1 MLDSNIKEL
10 RALIMKNNFT
20 SKRSLS
26 LLILVFCLFSGLS
39 FAQDLPWASSAEEV
53 GMSTE
58 RLNHINDVMQR
69 HIDAGTI
76 QGAVTGVARRGKIV
90 HLETHGLMNVADGKS
105 MQEDALFIMMSSTKP
120 ILGVATMMLIEEGLI
135 RPSDPVSKWFP
146 EFAEMQVAV
155 LRNPVDANISPL
167 RVDPTNLPEHRLVP
181 AEREITVHD
190 ILTHTSGLA
199 SGGLGNAISEDAVL
213 WLDTR
218 QSLATNVPK
227 YGDIVLDFQPG
238 SRWQYSPATALDVIA
253 RIIEIE
259 SGLSFDEFVQRRI
272 FEPLGMNDTWWNV
285 PEEYQDRLIDIVGS
299 DTASPFTAVLYDT
312 SHSTYFS
319 GSYGLKSTAG
329 DYLRFEQMLVNGGE
343 LFGNRLLS
351 PRTVSL
357 MSSNQVGDLFTDRP
371 GVNGQGFGYT
381 VATTE
386 DPIVGN
392 QRRSQGAFGW
402 GGALGTRSWSD
413 PAEELT
419 AVIMIQQPVTTV
431 RSDFENAVQQAII
444 D

>member
-1 MLDSNIKEL
+1 MKSNS
-10 RALIMKNNFT
+10 T
-20 SKRSLS
+20 GKRFLPLLVLVLS
-26 LLILVFCLFSGLS
+26 GFSGLS
-39 FAQDLPWASSAEEV
+39 IADDLPWASSAEEV

-58 RLNHINDVMQR
+58 QLSRINDVMQG

-90 HLETHGLMNVADGKS
+90 HLETHGLMNVADGKP

-120 ILGVATMMLIEEGLI
+120 VLGVAAMMLIEEGSI
-135 RPSDPVSKWFP
+135 RPDDPVSKWIP

-155 LRNPVDANISPL
+155 LREPADEDISPAFVL
-167 RVDPTNLPEHRLVP
+167 PSNIPEHRLVP

-199 SGGLGNAISEDAVL
+199 SGGLGNAISEDAVM

-218 QSLATNVPK
+218 TSLATNVPN

-238 SRWQYSPATALDVIA
+238 DRWRYSAATALDVIA

-272 FEPLGMNDTWWNV
+272 FEPLGMHDTWWNV
-285 PEEYQDRLIDIVGS
+285 PEEHQNRLINIVGS
-299 DTASPFTAVLYDT
+299 DTASLLESALYDT
-312 SHSTYFS
+312 SHSTYF
-319 GSYGLKSTAG
+319 GASYGLKSTAG

-343 LFGNRLLS
+343 LFGNRLLK
-351 PRTVSL
+351 PQTVEL
-357 MSSNQVGDLFTDRP
+357 MSSNQVGDLFSNIP
-371 GVNGQGFGYT
+371 GINGQGFGYT

-386 DPIVGN
+386 ESN
-392 QRRSQGAFGW
+392 ERRSKGAFGW

-419 AVIMIQQPVTTV
+419 AVIMIQQPVPEV
-431 RSDFENAVQQAII
+431 QNDFEKAVQQAII
-444 D
+444 K

>member
-1 MLDSNIKEL
+1 
-10 RALIMKNNFT
+10 MKNNFT
-20 SKRSLS
+20 SMGSLS
-26 LLILVFCLFSGLS
+26 FLTLAFCLFSGLS

-58 RLNHINDVMQR
+58 QLNRINEVMQG

-90 HLETHGLMNVADGKS
+90 HLEAHGLMNVPAGKP

-120 ILGVATMMLIEEGLI
+120 ILGVAAMMLIEEGSM
-135 RPSDPVSKWFP
+135 RRDDPVSKWIP

-155 LRNPVDANISPL
+155 LREPADEDISPAFVL
-167 RVDPTNLPEHRLVP
+167 PTNIPEHRLVP
-181 AEREITVHD
+181 AESEITVHD

-199 SGGLGNAISEDAVL
+199 SGGLGEAISKDAIL

-218 QSLATNVPK
+218 ESLATNVPK

-238 SRWQYSPATALDVIA
+238 DRWRYSAATALDVIA

-259 SGLSFDEFVQRRI
+259 SGLSFNEFVQQRI
-272 FEPLGMNDTWWNV
+272 FEPLGMKDTWWNV
-285 PEEYQDRLIDIVGS
+285 PQEHQDRLINIVGS
-299 DTASPFTAVLYDT
+299 DIASPPEAAIYDT
-312 SHSTYFS
+312 SHSTYFG
-319 GSYGLKSTAG
+319 GSYGLKSTAN

-343 LFGNRLLS
+343 LFGNRLLNS
-351 PRTVSL
+351 ETIGL
-357 MSSNQVGDLFTDRP
+357 MSSNQVGDLFSNIP
-371 GVNGQGFGYT
+371 GINGQGFGYT

-386 DPIVGN
+386 DPIASKQG
-392 QRRSQGAFGW
+392 RSKGAFGW
-402 GGALGTRSWSD
+402 TGALGTRSWSD

-419 AVIMIQQPVTTV
+419 AVIMIQQSELTVVT
-431 RSDFENAVQQAII
+431 DFEHAVQQAII

>member
-1 MLDSNIKEL
+1 MKSNS
-10 RALIMKNNFT
+10 T
-20 SKRSLS
+20 SKRFPS
-26 LLILVFCLFSGLS
+26 LLIFVFCLFNGLS
-39 FAQDLPWASSAEEV
+39 SADDLPRASNAEEV

-58 RLNHINDVMQR
+58 QLNRINDVIQG

-90 HLETHGLMNVADGKS
+90 HLEAHGLMNVPAGKP

-120 ILGVATMMLIEEGLI
+120 ILGVAAMMLIEEGSI
-135 RPSDPVSKWFP
+135 RPRDPVSKWIP

-155 LRNPVDANISPL
+155 LREPADEDISPAFVL
-167 RVDPTNLPEHRLVP
+167 PSKIPEHRLVP

-190 ILTHTSGLA
+190 ILTHTSGIA
-199 SGGLGNAISEDAVL
+199 SGGLGNFISEDAVL

-218 QSLATNVPK
+218 ESLATNVPK

-238 SRWQYSPATALDVIA
+238 DRWRYSAATALDVIA

-285 PEEYQDRLIDIVGS
+285 PEEHQDRLINIVGS
-299 DTASPFTAVLYDT
+299 DTVTPPNSAIYDT
-312 SHSTYFS
+312 SHSTYFG

-343 LFGNRLLS
+343 LFGNRLLN
-351 PRTVSL
+351 PETISL
-357 MSSNQVGDLFTDRP
+357 MSSNQVGDLFSNIP
-371 GVNGQGFGYT
+371 GINGQGFGYT

-386 DPIVGN
+386 DPIASKQG
-392 QRRSQGAFGW
+392 RSKGAFGW
-402 GGALGTRSWSD
+402 AGALGTRSWSD

-419 AVIMIQQPVTTV
+419 AVIMIQQPELTVVT
-431 RSDFENAVQQAII
+431 DFEHAVQQAIT

>member
-1 MLDSNIKEL
+1 
-10 RALIMKNNFT
+10 MKTNST
-20 SKRSLS
+20 SKRFPS
-26 LLILVFCLFSGLS
+26 LLILVLCLFNGLS
-39 FAQDLPWASSAEEV
+39 FADDLPWASNAEEV

-58 RLNHINDVMQR
+58 QLNRINDLIQG

-76 QGAVTGVARRGKIV
+76 QGAVTGVARRGKVV
-90 HLETHGLMNVADGKS
+90 HLESHGLMNVPDGKP

-120 ILGVATMMLIEEGLI
+120 VLGVATMMLIEEGSI
-135 RPSDPVSKWFP
+135 RPSDPVSKWIP

-155 LRNPVDANISPL
+155 LREPAEEDISPAFVL
-167 RVDPTNLPEHRLVP
+167 PSNIPEHRLVP

-190 ILTHTSGLA
+190 ILTHTSGIA
-199 SGGLGNAISEDAVL
+199 SGGLGSTISEDAVL

-218 QSLATNVPK
+218 ESLAINVPK

-238 SRWQYSPATALDVIA
+238 DRWRYSAATALDVIA

-285 PEEYQDRLIDIVGS
+285 PEEHQDRLIDIVGS
-299 DTASPFTAVLYDT
+299 DTVTPPNSAIYDT
-312 SHSTYFS
+312 SHSTYFG

-343 LFGNRLLS
+343 LFGNRLLDS
-351 PRTVSL
+351 QTISL
-357 MSSNQVGDLFTDRP
+357 MSSNQVGDLFSNIP
-371 GVNGQGFGYT
+371 GINGQGFGYT

-386 DPIVGN
+386 DPIASKQG
-392 QRRSQGAFGW
+392 RSKGAFGW
-402 GGALGTRSWSD
+402 TGALGTRSWSD

-419 AVIMIQQPVTTV
+419 AVIMIQQSELTVVT
-431 RSDFENAVQQAII
+431 DFEHAVQQAII

>member
-1 MLDSNIKEL
+1 
-10 RALIMKNNFT
+10 MKHNFY
-20 SKRSLS
+20 SMESLS
-26 LLILVFCLFSGLS
+26 FLTLAFCLFSDLS

-58 RLNHINDVMQR
+58 QLNRINEVMQG

-90 HLETHGLMNVADGKS
+90 HLEAHGLMNVPAGKP

-120 ILGVATMMLIEEGLI
+120 ILGVAAMMLIEEGSI
-135 RPSDPVSKWFP
+135 RRDDPVSKWIP

-155 LRNPVDANISPL
+155 LREPADEDISPAFVL
-167 RVDPTNLPEHRLVP
+167 PTNIPEHRLVP

-199 SGGLGNAISEDAVL
+199 SGGLGETISKDAIL

-218 QSLATNVPK
+218 ESLAINVPK

-238 SRWQYSPATALDVIA
+238 DRWRYSAATALDVIA

-259 SGLSFDEFVQRRI
+259 SGLSFNEFVQQRI
-272 FEPLGMNDTWWNV
+272 FEPLGMKDTWWNV
-285 PEEYQDRLIDIVGS
+285 PQEHQDRLINIVGS
-299 DTASPFTAVLYDT
+299 DIASPPEATIYDT
-312 SHSTYFS
+312 SHSTYFG
-319 GSYGLKSTAG
+319 GSYGLKSTAN

-343 LFGNRLLS
+343 LFGNRLLNS
-351 PRTVSL
+351 ETIGL
-357 MSSNQVGDLFTDRP
+357 MSSNQVGDLFSNIP
-371 GVNGQGFGYT
+371 GINGQGFGYT

-386 DPIVGN
+386 DPIASKQG
-392 QRRSQGAFGW
+392 RSKGAFGW
-402 GGALGTRSWSD
+402 TGALGTRSWSD
-413 PAEELT
+413 PAEELI
-419 AVIMIQQPVTTV
+419 AVIMIQQSELTVVT
-431 RSDFENAVQQAII
+431 DFEHAVQQAII